1 MPFFMASKPVR
12 SGVLW
17 ALRSRA
23 AVEVLFKAGLEGWC
37 AKRSGFGEK
46 VDLMV
51 RIEVYASGEEDVG
64 GVWWR
69 RHRAVVVEGMR
80 N

>member
-1 MPFFMASKPVR
+1 MPFFIASKPVR
-12 SGVLW
+12 RGVLW

-23 AVEVLFKAGLEGWC
+23 AVEVLFKAGLDGWW
-37 AKRSGFGEK
+37 AKRSGFGAK

-51 RIEVYASGEEDVG
+51 RIEVYASEHVG
-64 GVWWR
+64 VVCCWR
-69 RHRAVVVEGMR
+69 RHRADLEGMR